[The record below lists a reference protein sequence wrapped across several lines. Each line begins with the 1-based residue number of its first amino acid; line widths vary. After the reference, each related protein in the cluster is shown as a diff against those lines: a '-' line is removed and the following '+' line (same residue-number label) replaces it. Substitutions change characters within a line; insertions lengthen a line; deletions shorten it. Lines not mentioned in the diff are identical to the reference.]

1 MWKALE
7 TARVSSGWAGLA
19 EKAVLNNNTIIV
31 HLVCRRITDSLAR
44 FRSSLARRSNSSK
57 GKRRENIWRTDYRF
71 SFRSFIRLAFSVD
84 NHSVLT
90 SKFFQLIFS
99 PLSKTRLYL
108 APTKM
113 ALIWQKNFDLL
124 ISYLWKLSLP
134 RSVVRQT
141 ISKPNKPANSVSR
154 FIIGPGPFHA
164 IRKLPVKTTENERN
178 YATERFDNH
187 HDVARYPGHQRSSS
201 RVR

>member
-1 MWKALE
+1 MVSNSWNRSKVSSVAWNNEQAVSLVPHSSCALMWKELE
-7 TARVSSGWAGLA
+7 TAKVSSGWAGLA

-57 GKRRENIWRTDYRF
+57 GKRRENIWRTDYSF

-113 ALIWQKNFDLL
+113 ALI
-124 ISYLWKLSLP
+124 
-134 RSVVRQT
+134 
-141 ISKPNKPANSVSR
+141 
-154 FIIGPGPFHA
+154 
-164 IRKLPVKTTENERN
+164 
-178 YATERFDNH
+178 
-187 HDVARYPGHQRSSS
+187 
-201 RVR
+201 

>member
-19 EKAVLNNNTIIV
+19 EKAVLNSNTINV

-57 GKRRENIWRTDYRF
+57 GKRRENIRRTNYRF
-71 SFRSFIRLAFSVD
+71 SFRSIRLAFSVD
-84 NHSVLT
+84 NHSVVT

-108 APTKM
+108 APTKT
-113 ALIWQKNFDLL
+113 ALIWQENFDLL

-154 FIIGPGPFHA
+154 FIIGPGPLHA

-187 HDVARYPGHQRSSS
+187 QDVARYPGHQRSSS
-201 RVR
+201 RVH

>member
-1 MWKALE
+1 MGSHSSRALMWKALE

-57 GKRRENIWRTDYRF
+57 GKRRENRRTDYRF

-108 APTKM
+108 APPKM
-113 ALIWQKNFDLL
+113 ALI
-124 ISYLWKLSLP
+124 
-134 RSVVRQT
+134 
-141 ISKPNKPANSVSR
+141 
-154 FIIGPGPFHA
+154 
-164 IRKLPVKTTENERN
+164 
-178 YATERFDNH
+178 
-187 HDVARYPGHQRSSS
+187 
-201 RVR
+201 